1 MNRIFRGLNM
11 KNRFLSFLRRYWIC
25 ILLSVIMVIGLH
37 LSSRYAD
44 LYETGSAGDMIRFD
58 LYDLYIVYAMPLYSL
73 VYGCLSYIIV
83 KKTWFPQLI
92 LFGVTFIYWF
102 ISGIEALFWEG
113 TYILSAVPIIFSLI
127 GAGIASFIYNIIK
140 SIKKNDN

>member
-1 MNRIFRGLNM
+1 MI
-11 KNRFLSFLRRYWIC
+11 NRFLNFLRRYWIC

-73 VYGCLSYIIV
+73 IYGCLSYIKT
-83 KKTWFPQLI
+83 KKIWFPHLI
-92 LFGVTFIYWF
+92 LCIVTF
-102 ISGIEALFWEG
+102 LFWFRFDIKALAWAG
-113 TYILSAVPIIFSLI
+113 TFIWTAYPIIFSLI
-127 GAGIASFIYNIIK
+127 GTAITAFIFHMIK
-140 SIKKNDN
+140 SAKENQN